1 MSAPLHTGYTLR
13 CLLCGEENDEQ
24 KTTTYCTTCG
34 GVLTVEYQSSRKEI
48 QRPLNEWRPDPLK
61 HHPSALVRL
70 DRLSERYSVDLWAKL
85 EFEHPTGCFKD
96 RGSALEVQ
104 KALEMGRDAIC
115 LASTGN
121 MAASVAAYACYYKIP
136 CYVFVPEKTSEAK
149 LAQAIIYNA
158 NIVRIQG
165 DFAKCEAICQEF
177 AKSGN
182 YYLAGDYVF
191 REEGQKDFAYELFEQ
206 DQEPFDA
213 VFIPVG
219 CGTNFGAIHKGYKE
233 LMDAGIVNHIPRLV
247 AVQPEGSSPVVEGIF
262 KREKIVK
269 DMVST
274 MASSVAAAN
283 PIDFQK
289 VLIGIDHTNG
299 TAYTVTEDEILDSLR
314 EMAVEEGHFTEPAC
328 ALPLASLKNH
338 LEEWHGKRVL
348 LVLTGSGLKDTAVV
362 ARHSLN
368 PPAIEPSVEAV
379 LDYVN
384 SGFID
389 LQKRAWGTSRE
400 QVMSEFVMTAEQDA
414 RYQEYLR
421 EIQKRGKKLKKHEVE
436 ALQSLAMQ
444 EKSGRVSSLAVLDY
458 SVMMRK
464 EGLVSATVKMEL
476 EGEEVESLGRGV
488 GPIDALISAIRK
500 ETDKHC
506 VVAVTDHQMEIL
518 SPDTE
523 SLVLVTLTLEHEGK
537 QVRSRG
543 VSSDLLEAAIHAYE
557 KGYGLFSYSPVDV
570 AYR

>member
-1 MSAPLHTGYTLR
+1 MSEPLHTGYTLR
-13 CLLCGEENDEQ
+13 CLLCDHINDEQ
-24 KTTTYCTTCG
+24 QTTTYCTSCG
-34 GVLTVEYQSSRKEI
+34 GVLTVQYQASRKAI

-70 DRLSERYSVDLWAKL
+70 DRLSVRYGVDLWAKL

-96 RGSALEVQ
+96 RGSAVEVQ

-165 DFAKCEAICQEF
+165 DFAKCEELCKEF

-191 REEGQKDFAYELFEQ
+191 REEGQKDFAYELLEQ
-206 DQEPFDA
+206 VQAPFDA

-233 LMDAGIVNHIPRLV
+233 LMDAGEIDQIPRLV

-262 KREKIVK
+262 KRKKIVK
-269 DMVST
+269 EMVST

-283 PIDFQK
+283 PIDFHK
-289 VLIGIDHTNG
+289 VLLGIDDTHG

-314 EMAVEEGHFTEPAC
+314 EMASEEGHFTEPAC

-338 LEEWHGKRVL
+338 LDDWKGKRVL

-362 ARHSLN
+362 ARNSLN
-368 PPAIEPSVEAV
+368 PPAIEPNIESVLE
-379 LDYVN
+379 YVN
-384 SGFID
+384 SGFIH
-389 LQKRAWGTSRE
+389 LQKSAWGTSRE
-400 QVMSEFVMTAEQDA
+400 KVMAEFVMTAEQDA

-444 EKSGRVSSLAVLDY
+444 EKSGRTGSLAVVDY

-464 EGLVSATVKMEL
+464 EGLVSATVKMDL

-500 ETDKHC
+500 ETDKYC
-506 VVAVTDHQMEIL
+506 KVVVTDHHMEIL

-543 VSSDLLEAAIHAYE
+543 VSSDLLEAAIHAFE
-557 KGYGLFSYSPVDV
+557 KGYGLFSYSPVGV
-570 AYR
+570 